1 MNDLSCYIF
10 YFIIYS
16 FLGWVCED
24 IYVGVGQG
32 KFVNRGFFYG
42 PYCPIYGFGALV
54 VLILLLPYNKN
65 PILVFFG
72 GVILTSILEY
82 FTSWIMEVLFHE
94 RWWDYSSYP
103 FNIHGRVCL
112 RNSLLFGL
120 MALVIIYII
129 HPYIDKLFICLST
142 KFPMILYGLY
152 ILVFLGMIIDS
163 IFTLKS
169 LLKRNSL
176 ITNIHK
182 LLQELEE
189 TQKELTLEIIQNSPQ
204 ISEKLHLL
212 KELENTHLAK
222 AFPERIV
229 KKGHIHRWIQEIKKK
244 DEFY

>member
-10 YFIIYS
+10 YFIVYS

-42 PYCPIYGFGALV
+42 PYCPIYGFGALI
-54 VLILLLPYNKN
+54 VLILLLPYNNN
-65 PILVFFG
+65 PILVFLG
-72 GVILTSILEY
+72 GIILTSILEY

-103 FNIHGRVCL
+103 FNLHGRICL

-120 MALVIIYII
+120 MALVIVYIV
-129 HPYIDKLFICLST
+129 HPYINEFFT
-142 KFPMILYGLY
+142 FLYSNYPVLLNGLY
-152 ILVFLGMIIDS
+152 ILALVGIVIDS

-169 LLKRNSL
+169 LMKRNSL
-176 ITNIHK
+176 IINIHN
-182 LLQELEE
+182 LIQELEK

-204 ISEKLHLL
+204 IAEKLEHLR
-212 KELENTHLAK
+212 KLENTHLAK
-222 AFPERIV
+222 AFPDRIV
-229 KKGHIHRWIQEIKKK
+229 KKGHIHKWIQEIKKK
-244 DEFY
+244 DDQ